1 MSEALCE
8 ILMLL
13 PQRLHSSAS
22 AAQAQG
28 HDSGTEYG
36 FATARYLARTWFSG
50 FSKPDGTI
58 PAAILMS
65 DNQVAEAKQLSIWT
79 DSAAKAMTH
88 VAIVSEG
95 LNSDPINWRL
105 ILAFLVGIFF
115 AHAIMTTMKCLTQVN
130 MTILRKCW
138 TGTHVV
144 CH

>member
-1 MSEALCE
+1 MPISALQKLAEVYKTSEQQGPDQLGDVGGNQLCE

-65 DNQVAEAKQLSIWT
+65 DSQVAEARQLRAWT
-79 DSAAKAMTH
+79 DSASVAMTY
-88 VAIVSEG
+88 V
-95 LNSDPINWRL
+95 
-105 ILAFLVGIFF
+105 
-115 AHAIMTTMKCLTQVN
+115 AIMTTMKCLTQVN
-130 MTILRKCW
+130 MAILRKCW

-144 CH
+144 CQ